1 MKAFLRTVS
10 ATSAVRSQIRHTNH
24 LRLLSRS
31 AVANIHTVP
40 DLRDKSLLKSQAY
53 VNGKWVDAKS
63 GKTFEVQDPATGK
76 TIGTMPEMNK
86 EDTDI
91 AIKAA
96 VDALPSFRKTTG
108 RQRSKMLRKW
118 YDLMVENS
126 EDIAKL
132 ITWENGKPFNDAKGE
147 AAYASSFFEWFSE
160 EAPRLYGDTIP
171 ATVAGNRVYT
181 VREPVGVCGLI
192 TP

>member
-1 MKAFLRTVS
+1 MKAFLSTVAAKS
-10 ATSAVRSQIRHTNH
+10 VVRSQIRHTNH

-31 AVANIHTVP
+31 AAASIHTVP
-40 DLRDKSLLKSQAY
+40 DLNDKSLLKSQAY
-53 VNGKWVDAKS
+53 VNGKWVGARS

-76 TIGTMPEMNK
+76 TIGSMPEMNK
-86 EDTDI
+86 EDIDL

-96 VDALPSFRKTTG
+96 VDAFPSFKRTTG

-132 ITWENGKPFNDAKGE
+132 ITWENGKPLNDAKGE
-147 AAYASSFFEWFSE
+147 ATYASSFFEWFSE

-171 ATVAGNRVYT
+171 ASVAGNRVYT